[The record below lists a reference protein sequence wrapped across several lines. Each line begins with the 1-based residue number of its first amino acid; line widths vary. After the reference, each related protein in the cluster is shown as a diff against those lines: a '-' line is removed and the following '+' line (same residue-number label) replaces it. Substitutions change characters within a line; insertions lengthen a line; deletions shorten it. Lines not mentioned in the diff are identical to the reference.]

1 MMKIFAIGAGGCV
14 GAIGR
19 YAISRYVIYLFPQ
32 SDFPYCTLVVN
43 VLGCL
48 LMGILTAVMDV
59 RPLVNAEIRPLLV
72 VGFLGAFTT
81 FSTFGYETL
90 HSLEAENYLGSTAN
104 ICTNVVLGILAVW
117 SGRSLVQMLMG

>member
-32 SDFPYCTLVVN
+32 SDFPYGTLVVN

-90 HSLEAENYLGSTAN
+90 HSLEAENYLGATAN

-117 SGRSLVQMLMG
+117 AGRSLVQMLMG